1 MSVLPV
7 NRNLAIVLLSLVPAL
22 LLYAWLLSAVFI
34 KRAEY
39 VSVTETLSPRLA
51 RVEGIA
57 QSEDLLRA
65 RAANLE
71 ARLTEL
77 VYPVSEDRAS
87 TAAALQQSLRNELQQ
102 AGLEVSGSQIMSPR
116 VSDDFDHIVVSV
128 NAAGDTLALARA
140 LDALAVLRPMVLV
153 QDLDVQVQ
161 RSRRGQPDG
170 QIAVRLQ
177 LLTLRLLR

>member
-1 MSVLPV
+1 MSILAA
-7 NRNLAIVLLSLVPAL
+7 NRSMVVVLLSLLPAV
-22 LLYAWLLSAVFI
+22 LLYAWLLSFVFM
-34 KRAEY
+34 KRADY
-39 VSVTETLSPRLA
+39 VNVTETLSPRIA
-51 RVEGIA
+51 RVQGIA

-65 RAANLE
+65 RAASLE
-71 ARLTEL
+71 ARLAEL
-77 VYPVSEDRAS
+77 VYPFSEDRAS
-87 TAAALQQSLRNELQQ
+87 TAAALQQSLRAELQQ

-153 QDLDVQVQ
+153 QDLDVQAQ

-170 QIAVRLQ
+170 QIAVRMQ